1 MSYEEED
8 ACHMRRRMHVMS
20 YEHNMSFIHRADAR
34 SHVPPF
40 VPAPC
45 LSLSLSLG
53 LPLPV
58 SVSLLK

>member
-1 MSYEEED
+1 MS
-8 ACHMRRRMHVMS
+8 CH
-20 YEHNMSFIHRADAR
+20 EHNMSFIHRADAR

-53 LPLPV
+53 LPLPLYVSVPVPV